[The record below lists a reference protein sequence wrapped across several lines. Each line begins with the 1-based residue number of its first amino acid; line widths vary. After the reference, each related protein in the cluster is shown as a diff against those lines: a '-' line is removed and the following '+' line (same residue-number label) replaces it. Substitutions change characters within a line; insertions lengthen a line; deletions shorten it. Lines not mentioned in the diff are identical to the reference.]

1 MNNVELCTTI
11 SMWTAYACIG
21 SVGICMTTWACSSL
35 IKEIVKT
42 WVAWDEEAE
51 KNEQEYDSYTY

>member
-1 MNNVELCTTI
+1 
-11 SMWTAYACIG
+11 MWTAYACIG